1 MYEELIFLIP
11 LAILIIGTA
20 LVIRYPK
27 KSSPGD
33 EQKD

>member
-11 LAILIIGTA
+11 LAILVIGTA

-27 KSSPGD
+27 KSEPGD
-33 EQKD
+33 RR